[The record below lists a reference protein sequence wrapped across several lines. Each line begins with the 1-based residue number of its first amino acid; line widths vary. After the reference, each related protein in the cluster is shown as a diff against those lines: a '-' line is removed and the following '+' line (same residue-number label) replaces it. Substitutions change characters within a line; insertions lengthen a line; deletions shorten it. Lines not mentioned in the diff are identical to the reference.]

1 MMTPSEHARALVYAM
16 RAARAAGDLVKRNLG
31 AVKVVNVTSRYDI
44 KLELDVR
51 SQKLIEKMLRAGF
64 PKFAVLGEEGDSGDA
79 AANERW
85 VLDPIDGTV
94 NFAYGIPHACV
105 SIALQERKS
114 KSKGASALPSGPKSS
129 EPQYITVV
137 GVVYDPFCD
146 EMWTAI
152 RGQPARLNGKAIHV
166 SRRRKLAE
174 CIVTMG
180 FSKSEASLKRTLPFF
195 HKLVP
200 RVRKVRLT
208 GAAAL
213 DLTYVASGRFDA
225 FIERGVR
232 LWDIAAGG
240 LILECAGGEF
250 WHEAVEG
257 IHTYRLIANN
267 GLVRKKLQ
275 SLQRAFP

>member
-1 MMTPSEHARALVYAM
+1 
-16 RAARAAGDLVKRNLG
+16 
-31 AVKVVNVTSRYDI
+31 
-44 KLELDVR
+44 
-51 SQKLIEKMLRAGF
+51 
-64 PKFAVLGEEGDSGDA
+64 
-79 AANERW
+79 
-85 VLDPIDGTV
+85 
-94 NFAYGIPHACV
+94 
-105 SIALQERKS
+105 
-114 KSKGASALPSGPKSS
+114 
-129 EPQYITVV
+129 
-137 GVVYDPFCD
+137 
-146 EMWTAI
+146 MWTAV
-152 RGQPARLNGKAIHV
+152 RGQPARMNGKVIHV
-166 SRRRKLAE
+166 SRRRNLAD

-180 FSKSEASLKRTLPFF
+180 FSKSEASLRRTLPFF
-195 HKLVP
+195 QKLVP

-257 IHTYRLIANN
+257 VHTYRLIANN

-275 SLQRAFP
+275 SLQRSFP